1 MEIMKKVFLVLIFSI
16 SLFAC
21 KLDEVNENPNV
32 PTDVSVKLLLPTAQ
46 KGLADALGGRFFRY
60 TAIASQQLSGRDNQE
75 LLMENYNP
83 DELFIGYPWEDFYT
97 GPMVNCRIII
107 DKAEAEGA
115 NAYAGI
121 GKILLANSIGIITD
135 AWGDAPF
142 SEAMQGGDNLYPRYD
157 SQEEIYADII
167 RLLNEAIEDLDQPSP
182 IIPGSDDLMY
192 GGDLNKWKRAA
203 HALLARYYIHLT
215 NVRGDASALALEAL
229 NDGFSNYNDDLA
241 YRYLGN
247 SADANPIN
255 NFFVATAYAV
265 VDPQYISVLG
275 VADPR
280 FSHFVDIIPF
290 TGGQSKVGA
299 FQGSANSPIK
309 LMSYTEQK
317 FIEAEALLRSNDASG
332 AEDALKQAVQASL
345 DELESFLAVE
355 IPDSQEENL
364 INALSL
370 TGVFEDDL
378 NLIMREKFSALF
390 TQPEVW
396 TDWRRTGFPV
406 LTPNANGNSASNPGG
421 QIPRRLIYPQT
432 ERLLNPNFP
441 GVLTMDVKMWIEGS

>member
-1 MEIMKKVFLVLIFSI
+1 MKKVFLVFIFSV

-46 KGLADALGGRFFRY
+46 KGLADAIGGRFFRY

-107 DKAEAEGA
+107 EKAEEEGA

-121 GKILLANSIGIITD
+121 GKILLANCIGIITD
-135 AWGDAPF
+135 AWGDVPF
-142 SEAMQGGDNLYPRYD
+142 SEAMQGGDNLYPRFD
-157 SQEEIYADII
+157 SQDHIYLDMINM
-167 RLLNEAIEDLDQPSP
+167 LNDAIFDLDQASTIVPS
-182 IIPGSDDLMY
+182 SDDLIY

-215 NVRGDASALALEAL
+215 NVRGDASARALEEL
-229 NDGFSNYNDDLA
+229 NEGFANYNEDLA

-247 SADANPIN
+247 AADANPIY

-275 VADPR
+275 AADPR
-280 FSHFVDIIPF
+280 FSRFVDIIPF

-309 LMSYTEQK
+309 LMSFVEQK
-317 FIEAEALLRSNDASG
+317 FIESEALLRTNNITG
-332 AEDALKQAVQASL
+332 AQDALRQAVQASM
-345 DELESFLAVE
+345 DEVESFLAIE
-355 IPDSQEENL
+355 IPDSQEQSL
-364 INALSL
+364 INTLVL
-370 TGVFEDDL
+370 TGAFDSDL

-396 TDWRRTGFPV
+396 TDWRRTGYPV

-441 GVLTMDVKMWIEGS
+441 GVLTMDVKMWIEGE

>member
-1 MEIMKKVFLVLIFSI
+1 MKKLII
-16 SLFAC
+16 SFLFATILFSC

-32 PTDVSVKLLLPTAQ
+32 PTDVSVSLLLPTAQ
-46 KGLADALGGRFFRY
+46 KGLADAIGGRFFRY

-121 GKILLANSIGIITD
+121 AQILLANSIGIITD

-142 SEAMQGGDNLYPRYD
+142 IEAMQGGDNLYPRYD
-157 SQEEIYADII
+157 SQQEIYLQII
-167 RLLNEAIEDLDQPSP
+167 SLLNDAIFDLEQPSTIVP
-182 IIPGSDDLMY
+182 SSDDLIY
-192 GGDLNKWKRAA
+192 VGDLNKWKRAA
-203 HALLARYYIHLT
+203 HALLARTYIHLT
-215 NVRGDASALALEAL
+215 NVRTDASARALEEL
-229 NDGFSNYNDDLA
+229 SEGFTNFNDDLA

-247 SADANPIN
+247 AADANPIY

-275 VADPR
+275 AADPR
-280 FSHFVDIIPF
+280 FSRFVDIIPF

-309 LMSYTEQK
+309 LMSYVEQK
-317 FIEAEALLRSNDASG
+317 FIESEALLRTGNSAG
-332 AEDALKQAVQASL
+332 AQDALRQAVQASL
-345 DELESFLAVE
+345 DETEEFLMID
-355 IPDSQEENL
+355 IPDGQENSTV
-364 INALSL
+364 NALVL
-370 TGVFEDDL
+370 TGDFEADL
-378 NLIMREKFSALF
+378 NIIMREKFSALF
-390 TQPEVW
+390 TQPECW
-396 TDWRRTGFPV
+396 TDWRRTGYPV
-406 LTPNANGNSASNPGG
+406 LTPNPDGNSAANPGG

-441 GVLTMDVKMWIEGS
+441 GVLTMDVKMWMEGS

>member
-1 MEIMKKVFLVLIFSI
+1 MKKVFLVFIFSV

-46 KGLADALGGRFFRY
+46 KGLADAMGGRFFRY

-107 DKAEAEGA
+107 DKAEEEGSY
-115 NAYAGI
+115 AYAGI
-121 GKILLANSIGIITD
+121 GKILLANCIGIITD

-142 SEAMQGGDNLYPRYD
+142 SQALQGGDNLYPRYD
-157 SQEEIYADII
+157 TQEEIYADII
-167 RLLNEAIEDLDQPSP
+167 RLLNEAIEDLDRPSP
-182 IIPGSDDLMY
+182 VVPSSDDLIY
-192 GGDLNKWKRAA
+192 NGDLNRWKRAA
-203 HALLARYYIHLT
+203 HALLARYYIHQT
-215 NVRGDASALALEAL
+215 NVNSNAASFALLAVSE
-229 NDGFSNYNDDLA
+229 GISNFNEDLA

-247 SADANPIN
+247 AADANPIY
-255 NFFVATAYAV
+255 NFFAATAYAV

-275 VADPR
+275 AADPR
-280 FSHFVDIIPF
+280 FARFVDIIPF

-299 FQGSANSPIK
+299 FQGSSNSPIK
-309 LMSYTEQK
+309 LMSYVEQK
-317 FIEAEALLRSNDASG
+317 FIESEALLRTNNIAG
-332 AEDALKQAVQASL
+332 AQDALREAVQASL
-345 DELESFLAVE
+345 DEVEVFLAIE
-355 IPDSQEENL
+355 IPDNQEENL
-364 INALSL
+364 INSLSL
-370 TGVFEDDL
+370 TGIFEDDL

-390 TQPEVW
+390 TQAETW
-396 TDWRRTGFPV
+396 TDWRRTGFPI
-406 LTPNANGNSASNPGG
+406 LTPNADGNSASNPGG

-441 GVLTMDVKMWIEGS
+441 GAVTMQDRLWWEGE

>member
-1 MEIMKKVFLVLIFSI
+1 MKKLII
-16 SLFAC
+16 SFLFATILFSC

-32 PTDVSVKLLLPTAQ
+32 PTDVSVNLLLPTAQ
-46 KGLADALGGRFFRY
+46 KGLADAIGGRFFRY

-83 DELFIGYPWEDFYT
+83 DELFIGYPWEDFYS

-107 DKAEAEGA
+107 DKAEEEGA

-157 SQEEIYADII
+157 SQQEIYLQII
-167 RLLNEAIEDLDQPSP
+167 TLLNDAIFDLEQPSTILP
-182 IIPGSDDLMY
+182 SSDDLIY

-203 HALLARYYIHLT
+203 HALLARTYIHLT
-215 NVRGDASALALEAL
+215 NVRTDASARALEEL
-229 NDGFSNYNDDLA
+229 SEGFTNFNEDLA

-247 SADANPIN
+247 AADANPIY

-275 VADPR
+275 AADPR
-280 FSHFVDIIPF
+280 FSRFVDIIPF

-309 LMSYTEQK
+309 LMSYVEQK
-317 FIEAEALLRSNDASG
+317 FIESEALLRTSNTAG
-332 AEDALKQAVQASL
+332 AQDALRQAVQASL
-345 DELESFLAVE
+345 DETEEFLMID
-355 IPDSQEENL
+355 IPDGQENSTV
-364 INALSL
+364 NALVL
-370 TGVFEDDL
+370 TGDFEADL
-378 NLIMREKFSALF
+378 NIIMREKFSALF
-390 TQPEVW
+390 TQPECW
-396 TDWRRTGFPV
+396 TDWRRTGYPV
-406 LTPNANGNSASNPGG
+406 LTPNPDGNSAANPGG

-441 GVLTMDVKMWIEGS
+441 GVLTMDVKMWIEGE

>member
-1 MEIMKKVFLVLIFSI
+1 MKKLII
-16 SLFAC
+16 SFLFATILFSC

-32 PTDVSVKLLLPTAQ
+32 PTDVSVSLLLPTAQ
-46 KGLADALGGRFFRY
+46 KGLADAIGGRFFRY

-121 GKILLANSIGIITD
+121 AQILLANSIGIITD

-142 SEAMQGGDNLYPRYD
+142 IEAMQGGDNLYPRYD
-157 SQEEIYADII
+157 SQQEIYLQII
-167 RLLNEAIEDLDQPSP
+167 SLLNDAIFDLEQPSTIVP
-182 IIPGSDDLMY
+182 SSDDLIY

-203 HALLARYYIHLT
+203 HALLARTYIHLT
-215 NVRGDASALALEAL
+215 NVRTDASARALEEL
-229 NDGFSNYNDDLA
+229 SDGFTNFNEDLA

-247 SADANPIN
+247 AADANPIY

-280 FSHFVDIIPF
+280 FSRFVDIIPF

-309 LMSYTEQK
+309 LMSYVEQK
-317 FIEAEALLRSNDASG
+317 FIESEALLRTSNTAG
-332 AEDALKQAVQASL
+332 AQDALRQAVQASL
-345 DELESFLAVE
+345 DETEEFLMTD
-355 IPDSQEENL
+355 IPDGQENSTV
-364 INALSL
+364 NALVL
-370 TGVFEDDL
+370 TGNFEADL
-378 NLIMREKFSALF
+378 NIIMREKFSALF
-390 TQPEVW
+390 TQPECW
-396 TDWRRTGFPV
+396 TDWRRTGYPV
-406 LTPNANGNSASNPGG
+406 LTPNPDGNSAANPGG

-441 GVLTMDVKMWIEGS
+441 GVLTMDVKMWMEGS

>member
-1 MEIMKKVFLVLIFSI
+1 MKKLII
-16 SLFAC
+16 SFLFATILFSC

-32 PTDVSVKLLLPTAQ
+32 PTDVSVSLLLPTAQ
-46 KGLADALGGRFFRY
+46 KGLADAIGGRFFRY

-121 GKILLANSIGIITD
+121 AQILLANSIGIITD

-142 SEAMQGGDNLYPRYD
+142 IEAMQGGDNLYPRYD
-157 SQEEIYADII
+157 SQQEIYLQII
-167 RLLNEAIEDLDQPSP
+167 SLLNDAIFDLEQPSTIVP
-182 IIPGSDDLMY
+182 SSDDLIY

-203 HALLARYYIHLT
+203 HALLARTYIHLT
-215 NVRGDASALALEAL
+215 NVRTDASARALEEL
-229 NDGFSNYNDDLA
+229 SDGFTNFNEDLA

-247 SADANPIN
+247 AADANPIY

-275 VADPR
+275 AADPR
-280 FSHFVDIIPF
+280 FSRFVDIIPF

-309 LMSYTEQK
+309 LMSYVEQK
-317 FIEAEALLRSNDASG
+317 FIESEALLRTSNTAG
-332 AEDALKQAVQASL
+332 AQDALRQAVQASL
-345 DELESFLAVE
+345 DETEEFLMID
-355 IPDSQEENL
+355 IPDGQENSTV
-364 INALSL
+364 NALVL
-370 TGVFEDDL
+370 TGDFEADL
-378 NLIMREKFSALF
+378 NIIMREKFSALF
-390 TQPEVW
+390 TQPECW
-396 TDWRRTGFPV
+396 TDWRRTGYPV
-406 LTPNANGNSASNPGG
+406 LTPNPDGNSAANPGG

-441 GVLTMDVKMWIEGS
+441 GVLTMDVKMWMEGS